1 MTLPSLPLDLV
12 GSVLGFFFTV
22 AILSYV
28 IGDNPL
34 YRIALHLFV
43 GVAAGYAGLVVIT
56 NVLTPRLINPMS
68 SGNLTL
74 QILAAVPL
82 LLFVFLI
89 LKLSPRTS
97 AYGNIGVAF
106 MIGVG
111 TAVAIGGAITGTLF
125 PQVMATWRVNAPSP
139 SPILNQVIIVLGAVT
154 TLLYFQYW
162 LRAETTAG
170 AERAAVMQVLADIG
184 KGFVVACLGAIYAGM
199 ILSGIAV
206 FSERVI
212 AMATWIQQF
221 MPQ

>member
-1 MTLPSLPLDLV
+1 MTLPTLPLDLV
-12 GSVLGFFFTV
+12 GSLLGFFFTV

-34 YRIALHLFV
+34 YRLALHLFV

-56 NVLTPRLINPMS
+56 NVLTPRLITPMS
-68 SGNLTL
+68 SGNPTL
-74 QILAAVPL
+74 SILAAVPL

-97 AYGNIGVAF
+97 AFGNIGVAF
-106 MIGVG
+106 MVGVG
-111 TAVAIGGAITGTLF
+111 TAVAIGGAVTGTLF
-125 PQVMATWRVNAPSP
+125 PQVMATWRINAPSP
-139 SPILNQVIIVLGAVT
+139 SPIVNQIIIVLGAVT

-184 KGFVVACLGAIYAGM
+184 KGFVVASLGAIYAGM

-206 FSERVI
+206 LSDRVI

-221 MPQ
+221 MP